1 MSACYSSGSCRVD
14 VQSRFKMDNI
24 WQYLKCGCVF
34 LVLPLFVCL
43 TGLSEG
49 THTSNPPSQPEDS
62 TAWDSF
68 QVSGGRIHLLLEL
81 WWSSDHLSDTHNFFL
96 KFLFI
101 QHLYLY
107 FSHAL
112 SPSAPVLWQHRRRH
126 PSSTQSPPESRPPH
140 PLSAPFVWL
149 HPWEL
154 CPGRAGPAGKDF
166 AAAVPASRGPA
177 GQMVFNNITTTYTV
191 LTLSPNC

>member
-1 MSACYSSGSCRVD
+1 MSACYSSGLCGVD

-81 WWSSDHLSDTHNFFL
+81 WWSSDHLSDAHNFLWNSCSFIICTTIFL
-96 KFLFI
+96 TPFHRLLQSSDSI
-101 QHLYLY
+101 DADIPAAPSLL
-107 FSHAL
+107 L
-112 SPSAPVLWQHRRRH
+112 SPDPPTHSQPLSSGSTPGNSALDELDLLGKTLLQ
-126 PSSTQSPPESRPPH
+126 QSLPPEGLQVKWYLILLLQRTQ
-140 PLSAPFVWL
+140 F
-149 HPWEL
+149 
-154 CPGRAGPAGKDF
+154 
-166 AAAVPASRGPA
+166 
-177 GQMVFNNITTTYTV
+177 
-191 LTLSPNC
+191 

>member
-1 MSACYSSGSCRVD
+1 MELTCSPGLKWRE
-14 VQSRFKMDNI
+14 RKL

-34 LVLPLFVCL
+34 LDGTATICVSHRFKWRNTHLQPSLTAWGLHSVGLLP
-43 TGLSEG
+43 GEWR
-49 THTSNPPSQPEDS
+49 EDS
-62 TAWDSF
+62 LIIRTVMIQWSF
-68 QVSGGRIHLLLEL
+68 VRRTQLP
-81 WWSSDHLSDTHNFFL
+81 L

-101 QHLYLY
+101 QHLYHY

-112 SPSAPVLWQHRRRH
+112 SLSAPVLWQHRCRH

-154 CPGRAGPAGKDF
+154 CPGRAGPAGKNS

-177 GQMVFNNITTTYTV
+177 GQMVFNTITTTYAV